1 VTQPDQ
7 GLGFCLNH
15 ESRRDQSHAQV
26 DRKQLQKELRHQQ
39 KPPDKTHDEPDQC
52 LQKMKFDFSEEEF
65 RELIAA
71 AKEAQVRWKK
81 ARTLWKVG
89 HHAYLKHNEQELTDN
104 IDRFKQTEQMLLD
117 RYKSVTGDDWH
128 R

>member
-1 VTQPDQ
+1 
-7 GLGFCLNH
+7 
-15 ESRRDQSHAQV
+15 
-26 DRKQLQKELRHQQ
+26 
-39 KPPDKTHDEPDQC
+39 
-52 LQKMKFDFSEEEF
+52 MKFDFSNEEF
-65 RELIAA
+65 SELIAA

-89 HHAYLKHNEQELTDN
+89 HHAYLKPNEQELTNN
-104 IDRFKQTEQMLLD
+104 INRFKQTEQMLLD

>member
-1 VTQPDQ
+1 MIKAMQ
-7 GLGFCLNH
+7 
-15 ESRRDQSHAQV
+15 R
-26 DRKQLQKELRHQQ
+26 
-39 KPPDKTHDEPDQC
+39 
-52 LQKMKFDFSEEEF
+52 MKFDFSNEEF
-65 RELIAA
+65 SELIAA

-89 HHAYLKHNEQELTDN
+89 HHAYLKHNEQELTNN
-104 IDRFKQTEQMLLD
+104 INRFKQTEQMLLD

>member
-1 VTQPDQ
+1 
-7 GLGFCLNH
+7 
-15 ESRRDQSHAQV
+15 
-26 DRKQLQKELRHQQ
+26 
-39 KPPDKTHDEPDQC
+39 
-52 LQKMKFDFSEEEF
+52 MKFEFSEEEF

-117 RYKSVTGDDWH
+117 CYKRVTGEHWH